1 MENIEIL
8 ADYASGEMTL
18 NEMNELFNDE
28 YYQECEIVREYT
40 NAFNKKDFVTVR
52 HCLLAMTAGTT
63 LGPLFFK
70 DLADKLNKDFPVKGR
85 PLEYGFLYR
94 SVMRH
99 HVHVQLFNLS
109 EELGSPLIDWT
120 KIIER
125 YLNIDYSEQNNYF
138 GLFGEGGNHIH
149 SMYHGITLNYGKK
162 HIKTDYHSDGIHG
175 CFMAA
180 IVLLRS
186 IKKYNMEKII
196 EQNQDNEMFM
206 SMLNGFNQL
215 RSKLIDFFLS
225 YESVKK
231 VHELYDNK

>member
-1 MENIEIL
+1 MENIEVL
-8 ADYASGEMTL
+8 MDYASGEMTL

-28 YYQECEIVREYT
+28 YYQKRKTVKEYT
-40 NAFNKKDFVTVR
+40 DAFNKKDFVTVR

-70 DLADKLNKDFPVKGR
+70 DLVDKLNKDFPVKGR

-94 SVMRH
+94 SVMHH
-99 HVHVQLFNLS
+99 HVNIQLYNLS
-109 EELGSPLIDWT
+109 EELGSPLLDWT

-125 YLNIDYSEQNNYF
+125 YLGIDYSEQCKYF
-138 GLFGEGGNHIH
+138 GLFGEGIN
-149 SMYHGITLNYGKK
+149 YLEAKRGITLNYGKK
-162 HIKTDYHSDGIHG
+162 HIIAHCVIDDCNTP
-175 CFMAA
+175 FLTA
-180 IVLLRS
+180 ILLLRY

-196 EQNQDNEMFM
+196 EQNQDNELFM

-215 RSKLIDFFLS
+215 RLKLDDFFLS